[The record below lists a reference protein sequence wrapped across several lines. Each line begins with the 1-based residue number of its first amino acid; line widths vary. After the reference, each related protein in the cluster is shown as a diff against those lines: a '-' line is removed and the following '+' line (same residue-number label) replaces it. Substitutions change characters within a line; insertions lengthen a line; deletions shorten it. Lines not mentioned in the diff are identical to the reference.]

1 MRVQKDSLFGVYV
14 DRETHRSGDTS
25 LKVSLF
31 SGFTC
36 DRSDAVRTNCPT
48 QLEKLGRSLEMPKY
62 KSYVVLTQPK
72 MR

>member
-1 MRVQKDSLFGVYV
+1 MLRK
-14 DRETHRSGDTS
+14 THRSGDTS

-48 QLEKLGRSLEMPKY
+48 QLENLGLLSA
-62 KSYVVLTQPK
+62 VV
-72 MR
+72 RER